1 MNFYLNAVYCY
12 IHPKWYIIRISFLQ
26 GKNAVSCE
34 VLVLLDQVK
43 KLVILVVIFLT
54 VVFVLFVINQTNQAV
69 SLAAGL
75 HPLLGQIVLYTL
87 LAVYA
92 AAILI
97 PLVAIMKKPAV
108 LFPPEETEGEV
119 YRAYIE
125 KLAVRL
131 KKNRHIETAH
141 INSEDMDSI
150 EEALRALNNKADESI
165 KSAAANVFVMTA
177 ISQYGALD
185 AVIVILAQFRMIWQ
199 VTLLYNQRPSLREL
213 TYLYGNVFATAF
225 LATRIENLDLLE
237 DQLEPVIASIM
248 GSSLSSLTPAF
259 NTAANVITNSII
271 QGAANAYLTLRV
283 GVITKNYCAS
293 LTRKDRSRL
302 RRIAAAQAAA
312 LLAKVLAEST
322 YKVTRAVI
330 RATAKTG
337 KRPFRYGHGIVTKSS
352 RKSWDAG
359 KTTYRKSEELAKRFG
374 SSLKKSGRKL
384 KLHFIKPKN

>member
-1 MNFYLNAVYCY
+1 MDA
-12 IHPKWYIIRISFLQ
+12 
-26 GKNAVSCE
+26 
-34 VLVLLDQVK
+34 LLDYLK
-43 KLVILVVIFLT
+43 KLVILWVMFLT
-54 VVFVLFVINQTNQAV
+54 VIFILFVINQTSQAV

-97 PLVAIMKKPAV
+97 PLVAIIKKPAA
-108 LFPPEETEGEV
+108 LFPPEETGGEV
-119 YRAYIE
+119 YRAYIG
-125 KLAVRL
+125 KLAARL
-131 KKNRHIETAH
+131 KKNPHIETGDIDPA
-141 INSEDMDSI
+141 NLETV
-150 EEALRALNNKADESI
+150 EEALKALNSKADESI
-165 KSAAANVFVMTA
+165 KSAASNVFVMTA

-185 AVIVILAQFRMIWQ
+185 AVIVTLAQFRMIWQ

-248 GSSLSSLTPAF
+248 GSSFSSLTPAF
-259 NTAANVITNSII
+259 NTAANVITNSVI
-271 QGAANAYLTLRV
+271 QGSANAYLTLRV

-293 LTRKDRSRL
+293 LTRKDRSQL

-312 LLAKVLAEST
+312 LLAKVLADST

-337 KRPFRYGHGIVTKSS
+337 KRPFRYGHGVVTRSS
-352 RKSWDAG
+352 QKTWNTG
-359 KTTYRKSEELAKRFG
+359 KTTYRKSEDLARRFG
-374 SSLKKSGRKL
+374 SSLKKSGRKF
-384 KLHFIKPKN
+384 KLYFIKPKPGPEPEE